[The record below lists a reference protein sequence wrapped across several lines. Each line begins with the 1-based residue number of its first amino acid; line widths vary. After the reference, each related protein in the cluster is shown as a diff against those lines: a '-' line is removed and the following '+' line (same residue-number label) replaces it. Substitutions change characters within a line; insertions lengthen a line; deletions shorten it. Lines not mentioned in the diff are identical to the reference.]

1 MKAQFTEY
9 VIGRQAW
16 LRRVAY
22 LLCQDWHRAD
32 DLVQTS
38 LTKLFLNWRRI
49 DEAANPDAY
58 ARTILVN
65 TFLAE
70 QRSPWWKRVVL
81 HREAD
86 GAAEVEQAAFERA
99 GGGQAGPDLEGAAD
113 LRRALPLLPPR
124 QRAVIVLRYYCELS
138 IIEAAEALGCS
149 TGTVKSQTSRAIETL
164 RRLMHVEDG
173 DGDAGA
179 AAGHRSEEPDGA
191 AAAVVPRGVPK
202 GTDRAE
208 RARSGRLGPPE
219 PSTTS
224 LGGLAAANTHLR
236 GGIRD
241 GL

>member
-38 LTKLFLNWRRI
+38 LTKLYLNWHRI
-49 DEAANPDAY
+49 DETANPDAY
-58 ARTILVN
+58 ARMVLVN

-81 HREAD
+81 HREAQ

-113 LRRALPLLPPR
+113 LRRALPLLAPK

-138 IIEAAEALGCS
+138 VIEAADALGCS
-149 TGTVKSQTSRAIETL
+149 PGTVKSQTSRAIETL
-164 RRLMHVEDG
+164 RRLMHVEAG
-173 DGDAGA
+173 DGGA
-179 AAGHRSEEPDGA
+179 TAGHRSEDPGADA
-191 AAAVVPRGVPK
+191 AAAMPRAVPK
-202 GTDRAE
+202 GAERAE
-208 RARSGRLGPPE
+208 RARSGRPGPLGPG
-219 PSTTS
+219 TAS
-224 LGGLAAANTHLR
+224 LGGLAAAHTHHT
-236 GGIRD
+236 GDIRD
-241 GL
+241 EL